1 MKPILIDLPMPIL
14 TPRLLIRPPQI
25 GDGVALNKAIIE
37 SFETLSQFMDWAKE
51 KPSVEDSE
59 EQVRL
64 CAANWLLKKGEDPW
78 LQLLIFNRE
87 NKQLIGATSFCHIV
101 WELPCAETGY
111 WIRTSYQRLGYMTEA
126 LNAIV
131 QYAFKQ
137 MKVKRLGITCD
148 INNVRSKK
156 LAERLGF
163 VLEGVL
169 KASRREPLTAK
180 ISDTL
185 VYAKYDL
192 SELPDLVV
200 NWGQHKY

>member
-14 TPRLLIRPPQI
+14 TPRLLIRPPQM
-25 GDGVALNKAIIE
+25 GDGITLNEAVIE

-51 KPSVEDSE
+51 KPTVEDSE

-64 CAANWLLKKGEDPW
+64 CAANWLLKKSEEPW
-78 LQLLIFNRE
+78 LQLLIFSRE
-87 NKQLIGATSFCHIV
+87 NNRLIGATSFHHIM
-101 WELPCAETGY
+101 WEVPSAETGY
-111 WIRTSYQRLGYMTEA
+111 WVRVACERRGYMTEA
-126 LNAIV
+126 LNAIA
-131 QYAFKQ
+131 QYAFKE

-148 INNVRSKK
+148 VNNTRSKK

-163 VLEGVL
+163 VLEGKL

-185 VYAKYDL
+185 IYARYNL
-192 SELPDLVV
+192 IGLPDLTVS
-200 NWGQHKY
+200 WK